1 MRYIYIIFLSRK
13 TWKRN
18 FFPASAIIPCMEGK
32 ARKGDGWRFTAW

>member
-18 FFPASAIIPCMEGK
+18 FFPAIIPCMEGK